1 MQKTRML
8 FALFIALP
16 ILSLSLKPGKAEK
29 NDFLGFRGQIYE
41 KVKAFKSKTGKEK
54 DKILKDLDSSI
65 SDLNEKI
72 KGYSEKKEKPKDDII
87 NLMKKILEINEYM
100 KYRICGQE
108 DAKCRNRKKR
118 YMHNLLAA
126 LKDNFE
132 KCETT
137 IEHVTKLTD
146 NAHSNLVALT
156 LILQSIVDNKDLIE
170 KSKIDMIANI
180 VDCLKK
186 NIDDY
191 MGKIETLYK
200 DNLHIVPY
208 LKESQLQTLSSLAN
222 ALSELKG
229 LDDVTESEYAETN
242 DFLGFRGQLYEK
254 LKAFKSKT
262 EKEKDEILKE
272 LDSSL
277 SDLNEEIQKY
287 IKEKNQKP
295 KDDIVDLMKKILEIS
310 HYMRYRVCDQ
320 EDENCR
326 NEQKMLMN
334 NLLAVL
340 QDNFGKC
347 EETIELVTK
356 LTSNTHSNLVVL
368 TLIIQSIVDNKDF
381 IVGKKANI
389 IINIINCL
397 TEKID
402 DYMNQIEKDY
412 KGNPHI
418 VPYLK
423 DSQLKT
429 LANALLELN
438 GLDDVDGL
446 LLEPAYAKTNNDF
459 LGFRGQLHEKVKAFK
474 SKTGKEKDKILREL
488 DSSIT
493 DLNERI
499 QNKEKKP
506 YNDIVDLM
514 KKILEIS
521 NYMQYR
527 VCGKDDINCKNR
539 KRRYMHNLLAAL
551 KDNFEK
557 CDNTYKYV
565 TKLTDNTHSNLVA
578 LTLIL
583 QSIVDNKDLIE
594 KSKIDMIANIVDCLK
609 KNIDDYMGKIETLYK
624 DNLHIVP
631 YLKESQLQTLS
642 SLANALSE
650 LKGLDDVTES
660 EYAETNDFLGFRG
673 QLYEKLKA
681 FKSKTEKEKDEILK
695 ELDSS
700 LSDLNEE
707 IQKYIKE
714 KNQKPKDDIVDLM
727 KKILEIS
734 HYMKYRVCNQGDE
747 NCRNEKKRLM
757 NNILSALHDNF
768 KNESVTY
775 QRVTKLTR
783 NAHSNLAVLTSIIQ
797 AIVDNKDYIEKSK
810 RKIITDIIDWIKN
823 NFNKI
828 MKEIKDLYVNNTFIE
843 EYINGNQLVTLQNA
857 LSELGGKTEKDS
869 ESKKFSFATRVDVY
883 GEIIDVL
890 KEIKATNK
898 TLIIIVSCLATITI
912 LIGGF
917 LLYRTIRRKNSNI
930 IENNQVLE
938 TSENKVNK

>member
-1 MQKTRML
+1 ML

-72 KGYSEKKEKPKDDII
+72 KGYSDKKEKPKDDII

-108 DAKCRNRKKR
+108 DAKCKNRKKR

-170 KSKIDMIANI
+170 KSKIEMIANI

-186 NIDDY
+186 NINDY
-191 MGKIETLYK
+191 MDKIGTLYK
-200 DNLHIVPY
+200 DSPHIVPY
-208 LKESQLQTLSSLAN
+208 LKESQLKTLTSLAN
-222 ALSELKG
+222 DLSELKG

-242 DFLGFRGQLYEK
+242 DFIGFRGQLYEK
-254 LKAFKSKT
+254 LKAFKSIP
-262 EKEKDEILKE
+262 EKEKDAILKE
-272 LDSSL
+272 LDNSL
-277 SDLNEEIQKY
+277 SDLNEEIQNY
-287 IKEKNQKP
+287 IKEKKQKP

-310 HYMRYRVCDQ
+310 HYMKYRVCDQ

-368 TLIIQSIVDNKDF
+368 TLIIQSIVDNKEF

-446 LLEPAYAKTNNDF
+446 LLEPAYAKTNDF
-459 LGFRGQLHEKVKAFK
+459 INFRGKLNEKVKDFK
-474 SKTGKEKDKILREL
+474 SKTGKEKDKILIEL
-488 DSSIT
+488 DSSIS
-493 DLNERI
+493 DLNEKI
-499 QNKEKKP
+499 KGYSKEEKEKGKA
-506 YNDIVDLM
+506 NDDIVDLM
-514 KKILEIS
+514 KKLLEI
-521 NYMQYR
+521 NVYMKYR
-527 VCGKDDINCKNR
+527 FCGKGDTICTNR
-539 KRRYMHNLLAAL
+539 KRRFMHNLLAAL
-551 KDNFEK
+551 NSTNFDK
-557 CDNTYKYV
+557 CDTNK
-565 TKLTDNTHSNLVA
+565 KLVIGLTSNVYSNFA
-578 LTLIL
+578 ILTSIL

-594 KSKIDMIANIVDCLK
+594 KSKKEMIMEIIECLK
-609 KNIDDYMGKIETLYK
+609 E
-624 DNLHIVP
+624 
-631 YLKESQLQTLS
+631 
-642 SLANALSE
+642 
-650 LKGLDDVTES
+650 
-660 EYAETNDFLGFRG
+660 
-673 QLYEKLKA
+673 
-681 FKSKTEKEKDEILK
+681 
-695 ELDSS
+695 
-700 LSDLNEE
+700 
-707 IQKYIKE
+707 
-714 KNQKPKDDIVDLM
+714 
-727 KKILEIS
+727 
-734 HYMKYRVCNQGDE
+734 
-747 NCRNEKKRLM
+747 
-757 NNILSALHDNF
+757 
-768 KNESVTY
+768 
-775 QRVTKLTR
+775 
-783 NAHSNLAVLTSIIQ
+783 
-797 AIVDNKDYIEKSK
+797 
-810 RKIITDIIDWIKN
+810 
-823 NFNKI
+823 
-828 MKEIKDLYVNNTFIE
+828 
-843 EYINGNQLVTLQNA
+843 
-857 LSELGGKTEKDS
+857 
-869 ESKKFSFATRVDVY
+869 
-883 GEIIDVL
+883 
-890 KEIKATNK
+890 
-898 TLIIIVSCLATITI
+898 TITS
-912 LIGGF
+912 F
-917 LLYRTIRRKNSNI
+917 DFKD
-930 IENNQVLE
+930 
-938 TSENKVNK
+938 KFK